1 MTTEQRLERL
11 ERENRW
17 MRRIGVVGLALVVV
31 SLAGFV
37 HLLGRNGVGQ
47 FDAGWELWNKVR
59 GRKNVIA
66 EMQCWSLHGKAMMWT
81 LIKLKSLSSLDE
93 MVAPLRADDDENWL
107 ESVPVDP
114 WGNPYVLEISTE
126 GLRVRS
132 FGADGRKDTADDI
145 MNRTR

>member
-1 MTTEQRLERL
+1 QAKMLPSICGMKL
-11 ERENRW
+11 LISSKCKEN
-17 MRRIGVVGLALVVV
+17 
-31 SLAGFV
+31 SLSYLSSPRF
-37 HLLGRNGVGQ
+37 LSIWQN
-47 FDAGWELWNKVR
+47 N
-59 GRKNVIA
+59 
-66 EMQCWSLHGKAMMWT
+66 GKAMMWT